1 MDNRG
6 NVLVVDDERPT
17 RATLADILR
26 LEGYT
31 VVPVPDGPSALERL
45 SQQEYDVVLLDLRM
59 PGMNGLEV
67 LERIR
72 KAGWDVEVVLLTAHS
87 SVESA
92 IGALRHG
99 AADYLIKP
107 AHPDEIRAAVSKALE
122 RRRQRLKQRHLLEEL
137 MRTMHGEEGR
147 GLNGGERQ
155 ADERVSLSADA
166 WVDFKR
172 RRLHVGEEEVP
183 LSPTE
188 ARLLNILLAHEGE
201 VIAHQELVRLVQGYD
216 VEAAEASEMLRPLV
230 SRLRAKL
237 GHIPGG
243 RAWLVNVRGVGYL
256 LERPS

>member
-1 MDNRG
+1 MDSRG
-6 NVLVVDDERPT
+6 SVLVVDDERTT

-31 VVPVPDGPSALERL
+31 VVPVADGLAALEQL
-45 SQQEYDVVLLDLRM
+45 SQQEYDVMLLDLRM
-59 PGMNGLEV
+59 PGMGGLEV
-67 LERIR
+67 LARVR
-72 KAGWDVEVVLLTAHS
+72 QAGWDVEVVLLTAHS

-137 MRTMHGEEGR
+137 MRTMHGEEAGR
-147 GLNGGERQ
+147 VKSGEHQ
-155 ADERVSLSADA
+155 PADRISLAADA

-172 RRLHVGEEEVP
+172 RQLHVGREEVP

-188 ARLLNILLAHEGE
+188 ARLLKILLAREGE
-201 VIAHQELVRLVQGYD
+201 VIPHQELVRLVQGYE

-230 SRLRAKL
+230 SRLRSKL

-243 RAWLVNVRGVGYL
+243 RGWLVNVRGVGYL
-256 LERPS
+256 LERSQ

>member
-1 MDNRG
+1 MEKRG
-6 NVLVVDDERPT
+6 SILVVDDERTT

-31 VVPVPDGPSALERL
+31 VVPVADGPAALEQLRR
-45 SQQEYDVVLLDLRM
+45 QEYDVMLLDLRM

-67 LERIR
+67 LERVR

-99 AADYLIKP
+99 AADYLVKP
-107 AHPDEIRAAVSKALE
+107 AHPDEIRAAVGKALE

-137 MRTMHGEEGR
+137 MRTMHGEEG
-147 GLNGGERQ
+147 GHTEGGERQ
-155 ADERVSLSADA
+155 ASERIPLSPEA

-172 RRLHVGEEEVP
+172 RQLYVGDEEVP

-188 ARLLNILLAHEGE
+188 ARLLKILLAREGD
-201 VIAHQELVRLVQGYD
+201 VIPHQELVRLVQGYE

-230 SRLRAKL
+230 SRLRSKL

-256 LERPS
+256 LERS

>member
-1 MDNRG
+1 MDTRG
-6 NVLVVDDERPT
+6 NVLVVDDERTT

-31 VVPVPDGPSALERL
+31 VVPVADGPAALEQLRR
-45 SQQEYDVVLLDLRM
+45 QEYDVMLLDLKM
-59 PGMNGLEV
+59 PGMSGLEV
-67 LERIR
+67 LERVR
-72 KAGWDVEVVLLTAHS
+72 EAGWDVEVVLLTAHS

-92 IGALRHG
+92 ISALRHG

-107 AHPDEIRAAVSKALE
+107 AHPDEIRAAVGKALE

-137 MRTMHGEEGR
+137 MRTMHGEEGSR
-147 GLNGGERQ
+147 PNPGEHPPDDRITL
-155 ADERVSLSADA
+155 AAGA

-172 RRLHVGEEEVP
+172 RQLHVENEEVP

-188 ARLLNILLAHEGE
+188 TRLLKILLMREGE
-201 VIAHQELVRLVQGYD
+201 VIPHQELVRLVQGYE

-230 SRLRAKL
+230 SRLRSKL

-243 RAWLVNVRGVGYL
+243 RGWLVNVRGVGYL
-256 LERPS
+256 LERSS